1 MEQIAQKENL
11 IYLTPTEPPLAS
23 ERRRISSCCLSSPK
37 ITETSESQKYVC
49 IICRLNH
56 LLVISGPPRSR
67 FQCCHATILK
77 RLRGRL
83 RHLKQFEIIND
94 QNKQIYLLVPNS
106 WDKLLFCKV
115 YRGSKNTSVR
125 VGFAHFDRR
134 HTRQFSN

>member
-49 IICRLNH
+49 ICRLNH

-94 QNKQIYLLVPNS
+94 QNKQIYKLIPNS

-115 YRGSKNTSVR
+115 YRGSKNTSVG

-134 HTRQFSN
+134 HTR